1 MKKNRT
7 MIGTLIAVILIIL
20 LLNPQWLP
28 VSMETREKIR
38 DLEKSYFL
46 IERSDTILIGR
57 ISCGW
62 MNRVTCRIDGDV
74 GSNLTV
80 VADHYFA
87 HVDDRAVV
95 VAEEILADFNVEA
108 IVTVERR
115 IDKGALRLAEQFL
128 YDSADALEISAVHRV
143 ELLGETPG
151 AFLLFKD
158 GFIGNIQNSVISAF
172 DIVHGIP
179 SLSLL
184 FLLYPQMGKYCMERA
199 RIGCRFRRKTSQNA
213 II

>member
-7 MIGTLIAVILIIL
+7 MIGTLNVPGGDVFGDDASRADHDIIADVDAGQDDRVSADPDVIADR
-20 LLNPQWLP
+20 N
-28 VSMETREKIR
+28 V
-38 DLEKSYFL
+38 
-46 IERSDTILIGR
+46 DTILIGR

-151 AFLLFKD
+151 AFLLSREASSLTIKRCTRSF
-158 GFIGNIQNSVISAF
+158 SAQAF
-172 DIVHGIP
+172 
-179 SLSLL
+179 ST
-184 FLLYPQMGKYCMERA
+184 R
-199 RIGCRFRRKTSQNA
+199 
-213 II
+213 